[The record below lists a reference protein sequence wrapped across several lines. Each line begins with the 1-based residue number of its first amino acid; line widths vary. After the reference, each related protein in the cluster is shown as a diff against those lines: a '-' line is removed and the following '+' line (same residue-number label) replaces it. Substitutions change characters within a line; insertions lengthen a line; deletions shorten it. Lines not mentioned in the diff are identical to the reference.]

1 MREKIVINEKIAFKT
16 AKRPTSPKKQKWEK
30 IR

>member
-16 AKRPTSPKKQKWEK
+16 AKRPTSPKKQK
-30 IR
+30 